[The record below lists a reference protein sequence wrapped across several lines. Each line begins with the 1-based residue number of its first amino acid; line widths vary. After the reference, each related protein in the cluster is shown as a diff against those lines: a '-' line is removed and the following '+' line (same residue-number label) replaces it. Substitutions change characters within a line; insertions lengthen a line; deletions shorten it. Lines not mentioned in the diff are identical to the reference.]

1 MDSGHTE
8 RLAPH
13 DAARSRYGLP
23 HPLALA
29 LLVILM
35 FGVTFANSAGA
46 AAAEPSAQR
55 AAQLTYMVR
64 QDCGSCHGMTLAG
77 GLGPALLPA
86 ALKGKPAAYI
96 KHVIL
101 NGNKDTAMPGWKP
114 LLSEPDAEWIAE
126 RLLSGFPDAR

>member
-1 MDSGHTE
+1 MGSVGTE
-8 RLAPH
+8 QMALQ
-13 DAARSRYGLP
+13 DAVRPRYGLP

-29 LLVILM
+29 LLVIMM
-35 FGVTFANSAGA
+35 FGVTFASSAGA
-46 AAAEPSAQR
+46 AAAEPSPQR

-101 NGNKDTAMPGWKP
+101 NGNQDTAMPGWSP
-114 LLSEPDAEWIAE
+114 LMSEADAEWIAE
-126 RLLSGFPDAR
+126 RLLGGFPDAR

>member
-1 MDSGHTE
+1 MSGGNTE
-8 RLAPH
+8 RAALH
-13 DAARSRYGLP
+13 DAAGSRYGLP

-35 FGVTFANSAGA
+35 FGVTFANSA
-46 AAAEPSAQR
+46 AAAEPSPQR

-64 QDCGSCHGMTLAG
+64 QDCGSCHGMTLTG
-77 GLGPALLPA
+77 GLGPALVPA

-101 NGNKDTAMPGWKP
+101 NGNKNTAMPGWSP
-114 LLSEPDAEWIAE
+114 LLSEADAEWIAE
-126 RLLSGFPDAR
+126 RLLAGFPDAR

>member
-1 MDSGHTE
+1 VHTE
-8 RLAPH
+8 PVAPREA
-13 DAARSRYGLP
+13 AARHYGLP

-29 LLVILM
+29 LLVIAM
-35 FGVTFANSAGA
+35 FGVTFATAAGA
-46 AAAEPSAQR
+46 EPTPQR

-64 QDCGSCHGMTLAG
+64 QDCGSCHGLTLAG

-101 NGNKDTAMPGWKP
+101 NGSQGTAMPGWSR
-114 LLSEPDAEWIAE
+114 LLSEADAEWIAG

>member
-1 MDSGHTE
+1 MQTE
-8 RLAPH
+8 RRVALH
-13 DAARSRYGLP
+13 DAARQRYGLP
-23 HPLALA
+23 HPLAFA
-29 LLVILM
+29 LLVVMM
-35 FGVTFANSAGA
+35 FGVTFANSASA
-46 AAAEPSAQR
+46 AAAEPSPQR

-77 GLGPALLPA
+77 GLGPALVPA

-101 NGNKDTAMPGWKP
+101 NGNKDTAMPGWSP
-114 LLSEPDAEWIAE
+114 LLSEADAEWIAE

>member
-1 MDSGHTE
+1 M
-8 RLAPH
+8 PH
-13 DAARSRYGLP
+13 ARQRYGLP
-23 HPLALA
+23 HPFALA
-29 LLVILM
+29 LLVIMM
-35 FGVTFANSAGA
+35 FGVMFANAA
-46 AAAEPSAQR
+46 AAAEPSPQR

-101 NGNKDTAMPGWKP
+101 YGNKDTAMPGWSP
-114 LLSEPDAEWIAE
+114 LMSEADAEWIAE
-126 RLLSGFPDAR
+126 HLLSGFPDAR